1 MSDSDWWC
9 SPPEVAER
17 LVDFYGGKVGV
28 DPCSNPRSV
37 IQAHLT
43 FQFGGLVRPWCRP
56 QLLGKGDTA
65 YENPPYSLGDEFT
78 TKALGELAC
87 GHTTELV
94 RLTMTSTSTEW
105 WARQCYFKRMN
116 PRILFLKRL
125 KFIDPFATEPGKVR
139 QSCRFEPAL
148 TYFGT
153 SKARS
158 RAFDKIFGDLARWS
172 AWGR

>member
-9 SPPEVAER
+9 SPEEVAVR
-17 LVDFYGGKVGV
+17 LVDFFNGPVGV

-37 IQAHLT
+37 IQAVLT

-56 QLLGKGDTA
+56 KLLAKGDTV
-65 YENPPYSLGDEFT
+65 YENPPYSLGEEFT
-78 TKALGELAC
+78 TKALGELEN
-87 GHTTELV
+87 GHAKELV
-94 RLTMTSTSTEW
+94 RLTMMSTSTYW
-105 WARQCYFKRMN
+105 WSRQCSFGPRN
-116 PRILFLKRL
+116 PRILALRRL
-125 KFIDPFATEPGKVR
+125 KFIDPFATEPGKIR

-153 SKARS
+153 RTK
-158 RAFDKIFGDLARWS
+158 AFDKIFGDLARWS